1 MINVLHENNE
11 WIEPFVKAFR
21 DRGIDYELWYMP
33 EREVDFGSKP
43 LPGVYY
49 NRMSASSHTRG
60 HRFEPELTVGV
71 LEWLERHN
79 RLVVNGS
86 RALDL
91 EISKIRQYQEL
102 EKYGIRTPKT
112 FAAIN
117 TKSLLRFANQFDR
130 SFVTKHNRSGK
141 GIGVYKFDHPED
153 LCSFFDTPD
162 FESSP
167 DGINLVQQ
175 YIEPCTPH
183 IYRME
188 FVESKFLYAVKVD
201 TSKGFDLC
209 PADGCE
215 VKTDESD
222 PKSSKFEIVDDFH
235 LDNLDSYES
244 FLSENG
250 IGIAGIEII
259 FDTTGRHWTY
269 DVNTNTNYN
278 AHAESQAGVSAC
290 DEIAKFLFRLINQ
303 PSRKF
308 GN

>member
-1 MINVLHENNE
+1 
-11 WIEPFVKAFR
+11 
-21 DRGIDYELWYMP
+21 MP
-33 EREVDFGSKP
+33 EQEIDFGSKP
-43 LPGVYY
+43 LSGVYY

-79 RLVVNGS
+79 KRVINGS

-102 EKYGIRTPKT
+102 EKFGIRTPKT
-112 FAAIN
+112 FASLN
-117 TKSLLRFANQFDR
+117 TKSLLRFAGQLDCP
-130 SFVTKHNRSGK
+130 FVTKHNRSGK
-141 GIGVYKFDHPED
+141 GIGVYKFDNLES
-153 LCSFFDTPD
+153 LNGFFNTSD

-175 YIEPCTPH
+175 YIEPITPH

-188 FVESKFLYAVKVD
+188 FVESKFLYALKVD

-215 VKTDESD
+215 VTTNEANLDS
-222 PKSSKFEIVDDFH
+222 PKFEIVDDFS
-235 LDNLDSYES
+235 LDNIHAYET

-259 FDTTGRHWTY
+259 FDAAGRHWTY

-278 AHAESQAGVSAC
+278 ALAESKAGVSAY
-290 DEIAKFLFRLINQ
+290 DEIAKFLLRLTRQ
-303 PSRKF
+303 A
-308 GN
+308 

>member
-1 MINVLHENNE
+1 MIFVLHENNE

-21 DRGIDYELWYMP
+21 DLGIDYKLWYMP
-33 EREVDFGSKP
+33 EQEVDFGSKP

-60 HRFEPELTVGV
+60 HRYEPELTVGV

-79 RLVVNGS
+79 KLVVNGS

-102 EKYGIRTPKT
+102 EKYGIQTPKT
-112 FAAIN
+112 YAAVN
-117 TKSLLRFANQFDR
+117 TKSLLRFASQFDCP
-130 SFVTKHNRSGK
+130 FVTKHNRSGK
-141 GIGVYKFDHPED
+141 GIGVYKFDRLED
-153 LCSFFDTPD
+153 LRCFFDTPN

-188 FVESKFLYAVKVD
+188 FIESKFLYTVKVD
-201 TSKGFDLC
+201 TSGGFDLC

-215 VKTDESD
+215 VKASELNSE
-222 PKSSKFEIVDDFH
+222 SSKFEIVNDFH
-235 LDNLDSYES
+235 IDNLSSYES
-244 FLSENG
+244 FLFENG
-250 IGIAGIEII
+250 IGIAGIEIV
-259 FDTTGRHWTY
+259 FDLEGRHWTY

-278 AHAESQAGVSAC
+278 ALAEFKAGISAYE
-290 DEIAKFLFRLINQ
+290 EIAKFLFRLT
-303 PSRKF
+303 SRF
-308 GN
+308 GD